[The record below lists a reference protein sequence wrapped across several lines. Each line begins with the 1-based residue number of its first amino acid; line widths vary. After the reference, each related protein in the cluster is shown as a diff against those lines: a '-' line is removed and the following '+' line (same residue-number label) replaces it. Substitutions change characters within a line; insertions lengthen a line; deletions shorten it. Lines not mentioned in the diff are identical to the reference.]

1 MSADIN
7 TVTVIGNLVR
17 DAEQSYTTNGYPV
30 VKFGIAVNKRR
41 KRGDEWIDE
50 ANFFEVKSFNKQ
62 AEAIAAHLVKGQ
74 KVACTGE
81 LQQDRCQA
89 EDGTNRSKV
98 FINASYVQLL
108 GGKKREERSSHE
120 EIPEKSFFDG
130 GTNKEPQF
138 PKFPPDP
145 RTSQDNKMGGFED
158 DIPF

>member
-17 DAEQSYTTNGYPV
+17 DAEQAYTQNGYPV

-62 AEAIAAHLVKGQ
+62 AEAIAAHLTKGQ

-81 LQQDRCQA
+81 LQQDRWQA
-89 EDGTNRSKV
+89 DDGTNRSKV
-98 FINASYVQLL
+98 FINASYIQLL
-108 GGKKREERSSHE
+108 GGKKREERNQEPS
-120 EIPEKSFFDG
+120 D
-130 GTNKEPQF
+130 EPQF
-138 PKFPPDP
+138 PKFPPDK
-145 RTSQDNKMGGFED
+145 TSNSNFGGFED
-158 DIPF
+158 DIPI

>member
-17 DAEQSYTTNGYPV
+17 DADTAFTTNGYPV

-62 AEAIAAHLVKGQ
+62 AEAIAAHLTKGQ

-81 LQQDRCQA
+81 LQQDRWQSD
-89 EDGTNRSKV
+89 DGTNRSKV
-98 FINASYVQLL
+98 FINASYIQLL
-108 GGKKREERSSHE
+108 GGKKREE
-120 EIPEKSFFDG
+120 
-130 GTNKEPQF
+130 
-138 PKFPPDP
+138 PPWPD
-145 RTSQDNKMGGFED
+145 
-158 DIPF
+158 